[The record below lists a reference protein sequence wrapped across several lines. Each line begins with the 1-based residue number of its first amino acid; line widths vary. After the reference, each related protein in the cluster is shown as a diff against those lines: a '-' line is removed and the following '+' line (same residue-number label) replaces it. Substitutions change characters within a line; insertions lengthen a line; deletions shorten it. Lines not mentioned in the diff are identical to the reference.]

1 MGKIRILED
10 HVVNCIAAG
19 EVVERPA
26 SVVKELVENSLDAN
40 ARRIEVELE
49 SGGRTLVAV
58 TDDGRGMDRQ
68 DVLMCIERHGTSK
81 LRTEDDLNHIS
92 TLGFRGEAMPSIAA
106 VSRFELTSRPAD
118 QEIGTRL
125 AVHGGKIQPPEPV
138 GCPVG
143 TRVVARALF
152 YNVPARRKFLR
163 AAGTELGHCVD
174 AVVREALIR
183 PELDW
188 TVTHDGRSLLR
199 APSVKTRA
207 ARAAELLSDQGQA
220 LFPFELTSGNATIEA
235 LLSPVGVHHANAGGA
250 MFLYVNGRYVRDLT
264 LRKAVNEAYRHIV
277 PKGRF
282 PTVVLE
288 LRLPTDEVDVN
299 VHPSKVE
306 VRFQDTNDVFRF
318 VADGLRD
325 ALERHGLRRVVPVSP
340 AERPPAP
347 SFFSSPVAGYD
358 PGPPPPPRPS
368 PPSYTPPSYTPP
380 SYTPPPPVPAA
391 SPAPSHPPPVSPA
404 PVSSP
409 PPSHTAPPSPPPPE
423 APRPRHEPMRS
434 DPALPVP
441 RFQDLRVIGQ
451 LVGTYI
457 LCEGAGELVIID
469 QHAAHERVTLYRLQ
483 QHTRERLGAA
493 QRLLTPVIVELPLA
507 RAAALE
513 PQLDALRALNLEVE
527 PYGGASFAISAVPPG
542 LASADLTRLLRDLAD
557 ELAEGGAG
565 LAGRDLAERV
575 LATMAC
581 HNSIRAHQTLSPY
594 EMRELLKALDGVDFS
609 VCAHGRPVAI
619 RVDQR
624 ELERR
629 FHRA

>member
-26 SVVKELVENSLDAN
+26 SVVKELVENSLDAG
-40 ARRIEVELE
+40 ARRVEVELE
-49 SGGRTLVAV
+49 SGGRTLVGV

-81 LRTEDDLNHIS
+81 LRTEEDLNHVS

-118 QEIGTRL
+118 QEVGTRL
-125 AVHGGKIQPPEPV
+125 AVHGGKIQPPEPA

-143 TRVVARALF
+143 TRVMVRALF

-188 TVTHDGRSLLR
+188 TVTHDGRALLR
-199 APSVKTRA
+199 APAVKTRA
-207 ARAAELLSDQGQA
+207 ARAAELLNDQGQA
-220 LFPFELTSGNATIEA
+220 LFPFELSSGNATIEA
-235 LLSPVGVHHANAGGA
+235 LLSPVGVHHANAAGA

-277 PKGRF
+277 PKGRY

-288 LRLPTDEVDVN
+288 LRLPSDEVDVN

-306 VRFQDTNDVFRF
+306 VRFRDTNDVFRF

-325 ALERHGLRRVVPVSP
+325 ALERHGLRRVVPV
-340 AERPPAP
+340 AAFERPPQP
-347 SFFSSPVAGYD
+347 SLLSSPTAGYD
-358 PGPPPPPRPS
+358 AGPPPRVAPTPQPTYTA
-368 PPSYTPPSYTPP
+368 PTYTQPAYTPPSPPYTPP
-380 SYTPPPPVPAA
+380 RPPDPVVPVVAAAPAQAEPP
-391 SPAPSHPPPVSPA
+391 
-404 PVSSP
+404 
-409 PPSHTAPPSPPPPE
+409 PPPPE
-423 APRPRHEPMRS
+423 AAPPPRSRNEAMRS

-457 LCEGAGELVIID
+457 LCEGAGELVILD

-493 QRLLTPVIVELPLA
+493 QRLLTPVIVELPLS
-507 RAAALE
+507 RAAVLE
-513 PQLDALRALNLEVE
+513 AHLDELRALNLEVE

-542 LASADLTRLLRDLAD
+542 LASADLARLLRDLAD
-557 ELAEGGAG
+557 ELVEGGAG

-581 HNSIRAHQTLSPY
+581 HNSIRAHHSLSPY

>member
-26 SVVKELVENSLDAN
+26 SVVKELVENSLDAG
-40 ARRIEVELE
+40 ARRVEVELE
-49 SGGRTLVAV
+49 SGGRTLVGV

-81 LRTEDDLNHIS
+81 LRTEEDLNHVS

-118 QEIGTRL
+118 QEVGTRL
-125 AVHGGKIQPPEPV
+125 AVHGGKIQPPEPA

-143 TRVVARALF
+143 TRVMVRALF

-188 TVTHDGRSLLR
+188 TVTHDGRALLR
-199 APSVKTRA
+199 APAVKTRA
-207 ARAAELLSDQGQA
+207 ARAAELLNDQGQA
-220 LFPFELTSGNATIEA
+220 LFPFELSSGNATIEA
-235 LLSPVGVHHANAGGA
+235 LLSPVGVHHANAAGA

-277 PKGRF
+277 PKGRY

-288 LRLPTDEVDVN
+288 LRLPSDEVDVN

-306 VRFQDTNDVFRF
+306 VRFRDTNDVFRF

-325 ALERHGLRRVVPVSP
+325 ALERHGLRRVVPVTP
-340 AERPPAP
+340 YERPPQP
-347 SFFSSPVAGYD
+347 SLLASPTAGYD
-358 PGPPPPPRPS
+358 AGPPPPRVAPTPGRQRNRPHTQ
-368 PPSYTPPSYTPP
+368 PGYTPPSPPHTPP
-380 SYTPPPPVPAA
+380 RPPDPVVPVVAAAPAQAEPPP
-391 SPAPSHPPPVSPA
+391 
-404 PVSSP
+404 
-409 PPSHTAPPSPPPPE
+409 PPPPE
-423 APRPRHEPMRS
+423 AAPPPRSRNEPMRS

-457 LCEGAGELVIID
+457 LCEGAGELVILD

-493 QRLLTPVIVELPLA
+493 QRLLTPVIVELPLS
-507 RAAALE
+507 RAAVLE
-513 PQLDALRALNLEVE
+513 THLDALRSLNLEVE

-542 LASADLTRLLRDLAD
+542 LASADLARLLRDLAD
-557 ELAEGGAG
+557 ELVEGGAG

-581 HNSIRAHQTLSPY
+581 HNSIRAHHTLSPY